1 MSIKSFHI
9 VFIFLSIVMSLWL
22 TIWGISHSSMISIIS
37 LLVGIALV
45 INGFQVIKKFR
56 TI

>member
-9 VFIFLSIVMSLWL
+9 IFIFLSIVMSLWL

-45 INGFQVIKKFR
+45 IYGFQVIKKFR
-56 TI
+56 AI